1 MLVTARYPVVAT
13 CAGCSAVLPIFKLT
27 NGKCPSCT
35 VPEVLL
41 HICKGCGISFLA
53 TRADHQFH
61 DEACYARYQ
70 RKQMRLVTPVSG
82 LRTFTCKTCGKAWET
97 AALGNFSTCDEC
109 KAAKAISARQKTCA
123 YRHCDIT
130 FTDTS
135 KQNSMQFCCPKHRE
149 QEKAFRSGKA
159 KDETYF
165 RENKPKLSP
174 ICMSCGHRWYRAPED
189 KSVRCLDCRQAS
201 RRKVCA
207 KCCQFFEDTSLKA
220 TCKYCP
226 SCATLEPTKAR
237 IYQNPDEVERRRV
250 EIGRCGHG
258 RLDDISTLQKGSTTW
273 WGRVAELVFKAY
285 RECAQDMVAEQGA
298 KAVFDFQD
306 PTYGR
311 VNVKGAKER
320 VSPEGRAIW
329 GFPLRGL
336 KVTADTVFLLG
347 FAKDRQSITQ
357 MWLAPI
363 GVLPESI
370 VFFAPGSKE
379 YKGAPYEVAP
389 SWGLAVANKV
399 LQECLALPEPQVC
412 KDRFAWMDDPKQL
425 RVRAPGHRGRRGE
438 LLYKLLYPTSVDMN
452 RTLGSNAPYDFQDA
466 DGTKVNVKTS
476 CFVFRLGETSQ
487 RWSFS
492 RGVETREHNCDVYS
506 CLCLDAGSVLVREYR
521 IPVSAWG
528 DARRTLHIHDQGQ
541 WEAYRVP
548 LAQEGL
554 QIQLTE
560 WNQKLTQDLTVAQAT
575 ENIQKIPLKAPD
587 FNEQLLAILLRT
599 PLPLMEHTEEKLL
612 RDFELLCASQT
623 HIEQDVIQRVS
634 GVGAVIC
641 NHFFKHKYT
650 ARYQDLPSLQDAWG
664 DPKWLRRAIVLQIK
678 YGDPLRPRDIFR
690 TLSAILRSP
699 TNFRPAVA
707 KALVAAYCPKGG
719 TVLDPCAGYG
729 GRAVGT
735 LAVGCRYVGVDPHP
749 NALAAFTGLF
759 EFMQAPIEWAKLH
772 QAPIED
778 VDLGDLQADL
788 VFTSPPYF
796 SVERYADDAKQ
807 SWVRYPNWAAWVGGF
822 LVPLFEKAWR
832 HLKPGCAFCLNI
844 NNAKFGTTTYDLVGV
859 SLKLGQKLGFLHE
872 RTINLPLNRFG
883 KAAPKTEPILVFR
896 KPAL

>member
-13 CAGCSAVLPIFKLT
+13 CTGCSAVLPIFKLT

-41 HICKGCGISFLA
+41 HICKGCGISFPA

-97 AALGNFSTCDEC
+97 AALGHFSTCEEC

-159 KDETYF
+159 KDESYF

-226 SCATLEPTKAR
+226 SCAQKASVLVRGVPNQDELERKRQGNT
-237 IYQNPDEVERRRV
+237 RV
-250 EIGRCGHG
+250 GFG
-258 RLDDISTLQKGSTTW
+258 RLDDITTVRKYTHTW

-285 RECAQDMVAEQGA
+285 REKAQDMVAEQGA

-347 FAKDRQSITQ
+347 FAKDRQSVTR
-357 MWLAPI
+357 MWLTPI

-438 LLYKLLYPTSVDMN
+438 LLYKLLYPTSADMN

-476 CFVFRLGETSQ
+476 RWYFQSAKRFGRWAFALGS
-487 RWSFS
+487 SPAP
-492 RGVETREHNCDVYS
+492 NCDVYS
-506 CLCLDAGSVLVREYR
+506 CLCLDASNVLVREYR

-528 DARRTLHIHDQGQ
+528 SRTVLHIYDNGK
-541 WEAYRVP
+541 WENYRIP
-548 LAQEGL
+548 LKQEGL
-554 QIQLTE
+554 QLQLTE
-560 WNQKLTQDLTVAQAT
+560 WNQKLTRDLTVPQAESILRQLSLDDT
-575 ENIQKIPLKAPD
+575 KIAEKVLAVILRTKIPLKEYED
-587 FNEQLLAILLRT
+587 S
-599 PLPLMEHTEEKLL
+599 KLL
-612 RDFELLCASQT
+612 RDFELLCSSQVA
-623 HIEQDVIQRVS
+623 VIQNVVQGFS
-634 GVGAVIC
+634 GVGASLC
-641 NHFFKHKYT
+641 NRFFKHKYDACYQT
-650 ARYQDLPSLQDAWG
+650 NPSARDAWG
-664 DPKWLRRAIVLQIK
+664 DPYWLRRAIKFQ
-678 YGDPLRPRDIFR
+678 LRLGSSLMPWSLFR
-690 TLSAILRSP
+690 ALCVILRAP
-699 TNFRPAVA
+699 TNFRPTVA
-707 KALVAAYCPKGG
+707 KALVEAYCPKGG

-729 GRAVGT
+729 GRAVGA
-735 LAVGCRYVGVDPHP
+735 LAVGRKYVGVDPHP
-749 NALAAFTGLF
+749 NALRAFSELF

-778 VDLGDLQADL
+778 VSLGALQADFA
-788 VFTSPPYF
+788 FTSPPYF
-796 SVERYADDAKQ
+796 SVERYANNTEQ
-807 SWVRYPNWAAWVGGF
+807 SWVRYPNWELWCANF
-822 LVPLFEKAWR
+822 LAPMFTKVWQ
-832 HLKPGCAFCLNI
+832 HLAPGAAFCLNVQDVI
-844 NNAKFGTTTYDLVGV
+844 CNGHKYNLVQD
-859 SLKLGQKLGFLHE
+859 SIRLGQQVGFLLE
-872 RTINLPLNRFG
+872 ATLTLPLGRFG

-896 KPAL
+896 KPTL